1 MATAYYAPGV
11 YIEEPDRGTKPI
23 EGVSTSV
30 TAFVGFTQKA
40 EDLDRENDPNGF
52 LTKSILGRPKTITNW
67 NQYKQHFG
75 DFIEDAYLP
84 HAVRG
89 FFENGGVRCYVISV
103 QARQAHRAQVIVSG
117 VKKEKDK
124 EFPRLLVRV
133 KEHLA
138 GDAGNDVKVSFR
150 IRNSSTS
157 TTSGT
162 TSGSSTTSS
171 TATSTTGGSSTAGT
185 ADSTTT
191 GASGATG
198 SATATAANSAATNGS
213 TNGAKSE
220 ILEMIVRLPTKNQDE
235 PPVEIK
241 LNELPPWQARDQ
253 EAAVKA
259 ASLPSQEVEVWSL
272 VGRNDVLAPEKPK
285 QNFAFI
291 LNGGSNAIDNSLLPS
306 GATLAPAPDGSLLL
320 PTAPRHF
327 EGDSRRGITALEALD
342 DVNLVCVP
350 ELWLLKERKI
360 FTDKQVVEVQN
371 MIIGHCMRM
380 LYRFAVLDSPPNI
393 DVDGVKDWRMN
404 AGLVDPPHGH
414 AALYYPWIKM
424 DDPLNPGRM
433 IRVPPCGHM
442 AGIYARS
449 DTQRGVH
456 KAPANEPVLG
466 VIDLDYHVNRAEQEM
481 LNPIGINCIRKF
493 SGRGLRVWGARTL
506 ALTDPSWRYVNVRRI
521 FNYVEDSIE
530 RATQWVVFEPNDP
543 ILWGKV
549 RRDVSAFLRTV
560 WLSGALFGNTPD
572 EAYYVKCDAELNP
585 PETRDLGYLFIEI
598 GMAPVKPAEFVVFRI
613 SQWAGPNAEG

>member
-40 EDLDRENDPNGF
+40 EDLDRENDPDGF
-52 LTKSILGRPKTITNW
+52 LTKSILGRPKTITSW
-67 NQYKQHFG
+67 SQYKQHFG

-89 FFENGGVRCYVISV
+89 FFENGGQRCYVISV
-103 QARQAHRAQVIVSG
+103 QTRQAHRAQVIVPG
-117 VKKEKDK
+117 VKKNGK

-133 KEHLA
+133 KEPLA
-138 GDAGNDVKVSFR
+138 GAAGNGVTVRFQLR
-150 IRNSSTS
+150 GGSTAAGTLS
-157 TTSGT
+157 NGAATGGAAALPAGAAPGTGGATTPAGGVVPTNTPSPVAPAATTTSA
-162 TSGSSTTSS
+162 TSGSG
-171 TATSTTGGSSTAGT
+171 GGSA
-185 ADSTTT
+185 
-191 GASGATG
+191 
-198 SATATAANSAATNGS
+198 
-213 TNGAKSE
+213 
-220 ILEMIVRLPTKNQDE
+220 ILEMIVRFPNKTQDE
-235 PPVEIK
+235 PAVEIK
-241 LNELPPWQARDQ
+241 VADLPPWQARDQ
-253 EAAVKA
+253 EVAIKA
-259 ASLPSQEVEVWSL
+259 ARLPSPEVEVWSL

-285 QNFAFI
+285 LSVTFT
-291 LNGGSNAIDNSLLPS
+291 LDGGFNAIDNTLLPAGTS
-306 GATLAPAPDGSLLL
+306 LTPTPAGSLLA
-320 PTAPRHF
+320 PVAPRHF

-350 ELWLLKERKI
+350 ELWLLKERNI
-360 FTDKQVVEVQN
+360 FTAPQVVEVQN

-380 LYRFAVLDSPPNI
+380 LYRFAVLDSPPNM

-442 AGIYARS
+442 AGIYSRS

-493 SGRGLRVWGARTL
+493 SGRGIRVWGARTL

-543 ILWGKV
+543 LLWGKV
-549 RRDVSAFLRTV
+549 RRDVNAFLRTV

-585 PETRDLGYLFIEI
+585 SETRDLGYLFIEI
-598 GMAPVKPAEFVVFRI
+598 GLAPVKPAEFVVFRI